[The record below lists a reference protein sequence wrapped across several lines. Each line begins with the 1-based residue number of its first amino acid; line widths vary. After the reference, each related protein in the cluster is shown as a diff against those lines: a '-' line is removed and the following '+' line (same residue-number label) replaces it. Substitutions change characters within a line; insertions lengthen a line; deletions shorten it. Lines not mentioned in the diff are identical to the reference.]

1 MWRGRIALAACLTI
15 GLGLGVAAGCG
26 DGSDESPTGDV
37 TLTEPGT
44 TFTVEPGEEFTIVL
58 ESNITTGFA
67 WALETE
73 PSPDVVRLVDDVYVG
88 PESDVVGMGGRQ
100 ELTFEGV
107 GEGSGA
113 IELWYVRSFDDPL
126 EPADRASFD
135 VVVGG

>member
-1 MWRGRIALAACLTI
+1 MWRGRIALVACLTI
-15 GLGLGVAAGCG
+15 GLGLVAGG
-26 DGSDESPTGDV
+26 DDADESPVGEV
-37 TLTEPGT
+37 GVTEPGT

-73 PSPDVVRLVDDVYVG
+73 PSADVVRLVDDVYVG
-88 PESDVVGMGGRQ
+88 PETEVVGMGGCQ

-107 GEGSGA
+107 GDGSDT

-126 EPADRASFD
+126 EPADRAQFD
-135 VVVGG
+135 VVVEG